1 MPIAPANGVELFY
14 DTFGE
19 GPTVVLIMGIGSQMV
34 LWDVEFCRA
43 LAARGLRVVRFDHR
57 DIGLST
63 KLDHL
68 GVPNLGAMIAR
79 ALVGA
84 PVKAPYT
91 LSDMAADVVGLLDHL
106 EVDSAHVVGASMGGM
121 IAQHLA
127 IEAPS
132 RVRTLTSIMST
143 PGGRRHLLGVQ
154 RTALS
159 AFLGKRPTTKEQGV
173 EFLVALYR
181 VLHAGGYPFPEERMR
196 ARAAEVIERAWSPA
210 GFPRHLAAILAS
222 GDRSAGLAKVR
233 VPSLVMHGEL
243 DPLVPLAAGRA
254 TATLIPGARFVPIP
268 KMGHFLPVEVWGTL
282 IDAIATHTLR
292 DTAADPQ

>member
-1 MPIAPANGVELFY
+1 MPIAPVNGLQICYES
-14 DTFGE
+14 FGQ
-19 GPTVVLIMGIGSQMV
+19 GPTVVLIMGIGSQMI
-34 LWDVEFCRA
+34 LWDTEFCRA
-43 LAARGLRVVRFDHR
+43 LADRGRRVVRFDHR
-57 DIGLST
+57 DIGLSS

-68 GVPNLGAMIAR
+68 GVPNLGPMVAR

-84 PVKAPYT
+84 SVTAPYT

-106 EVDSAHVVGASMGGM
+106 GVESAHIVGASMGGM

-127 IEAPS
+127 IEAPA

-154 RTALS
+154 GTALS

-173 EFLVALYR
+173 EFLVGLYR
-181 VLHAGGYPFPEERMR
+181 VLHAGGYPFPEARMR

-222 GDRSAGLAKVR
+222 GDRSEALRNVR
-233 VPSLVMHGEL
+233 APTLVMHGEL
-243 DPLVPLAAGRA
+243 DPLVPIAAGRA
-254 TATLIPGARFVPIP
+254 TAALIPGARFVPIP

-282 IDAIATHTLR
+282 VDAIATHTSG
-292 DTAADPQ
+292 DTAAVPA